1 MSLITFMETNTGL
14 VLAGDSR
21 LSRRVDPTWHRDDA
35 EKVFD
40 CKNKVGIA
48 YHDEADINGE
58 PMDKIIKDFIAT
70 VGENDTIEIILEH
83 MQEHIKSK
91 GMPKTKFY
99 ILGYQNSEKKIYQF
113 DVSDN
118 TVNNISDS
126 VHGTGGNDD
135 FAWSVLHGKFD
146 LHKTNEEAISL
157 INQLFQTTMENTDTV
172 GGAIDILFISK
183 NDGIEWVQHK

>member
-1 MSLITFMETNTGL
+1 MFMETNTGL

-21 LSRRVDPTWHRDDA
+21 LSRKVDPNWHRDDA

-40 CKNKVGIA
+40 CKNKAGIA
-48 YHDEADINGE
+48 YHGEADINGE

-70 VGENDTIEIILEH
+70 VRENDTIEKILEH

-91 GMPKTKFY
+91 GMPETKFY
-99 ILGYQNSEKKIYQF
+99 IFGYENFEKKIYQF
-113 DVSDN
+113 NVSDN
-118 TVNNISDS
+118 TVNNMSDS
-126 VHGTGGNDD
+126 IHGTGGNDD

-146 LHKTNEEAISL
+146 IHKTNEEAIAL
-157 INQLFQTTMENTDTV
+157 INQLFQTTTENIDPV

-183 NDGIEWVQHK
+183 NNGIKLVQHK